1 MAKFDSKTFNPEV
14 FGMYVDRVPKM
25 RRNEIVKSGAIE
37 EDADLAAMLAPQT
50 GGNYITKPIYG
61 LIGGSPLNYDGE
73 TNLTSTTDDSYE
85 QSFIVIGRMKGF
97 KEKDFTTELTGKDF
111 MDNVA
116 AQVAGYWEDVEQD
129 LILSVLKGVFSMSA
143 SGADANFVAKHTY
156 SVNGSVTATTLNNA
170 TQKANGD
177 NKQAYVFAFMHSRVA
192 TTLENLQLLE
202 FLKYTDAQGIERN
215 MNIAQWGSKIVLI
228 DDTMPTT
235 FTDAVYALTEDE
247 DIVLGK
253 TYYTRTGSGTSQSP
267 YVYTPVANP
276 VKTSLSSYYEMTAA
290 AYTTYTTYVLGKGS
304 IIHADCGAKVPYEM
318 ARDPKTN
325 GGEDELLT
333 RNRQVIALKGFSFTK
348 SSMSTKSPTDAELET
363 GANWT
368 LVNNGSGTAIDDK
381 AILVCRILSIEPDI

>member
-1 MAKFDSKTFNPEV
+1 MAKFDAKTFNPEV
-14 FGMYVDRVPKM
+14 FGRYVERVPKL
-25 RRNEIVKSGAIE
+25 RRNELVKSGAIE
-37 EDADLAAMLAPQT
+37 EDQELAAMLPAQT

-61 LIGGSPLNYDGE
+61 LIGGDPLNYDGE
-73 TNLTSTTDDSYE
+73 TNLTSTTDNTYE
-85 QSFIVIGRMKGF
+85 QSFVVIGRMKGF
-97 KEKDFTTELTGKDF
+97 KEKDFYQELTGKDF

-116 AQVAGYWEDVEQD
+116 EQVAGYWEDVEQD

-156 SVNGSVTATTLNNA
+156 EVNGSVTATTLNNA

-177 NKQAYVFAFMHSRVA
+177 NKQAYALAFMHSRVA

-228 DDTMPTT
+228 DDTMPTA
-235 FTDAVYALTEDE
+235 FTDAVYAKTSDE
-247 DIVLGK
+247 SLVEGK
-253 TYYTRTGSGTSQSP
+253 TYYTRSGSGTTQSP
-267 YVYTPVANP
+267 YVYTPVASP
-276 VKTSLSSYYEMTAA
+276 AAASLSSYYEMTSA
-290 AYTTYTTYVLGKGS
+290 AYTTYTTYVLGRGA

-333 RNRQVIALKGFSFTK
+333 RTRQIIALRGISFTK
-348 SSMSTKSPTDAELET
+348 SSMAKKSPTTAELET

-368 LVNNGSGTAIDDK
+368 LVNDGDGHAVDDK
-381 AILVCRILSIEPDI
+381 AIMVCRILSKEEDI